1 MGSITSS
8 IGLVSGIDTASLIEQ
23 LLAIEARPVL
33 LAQNRIVQLQQ
44 RQAAFLDVN
53 SSLLSLNTA
62 AESIRTSNAFD
73 ASAASSTNSDVLT
86 GSASNG
92 AAEGSYTFRVDRLVT
107 TQQLL
112 SRGFADSD
120 TGGLGGES
128 ITFETG
134 GGSLATETRLTDL
147 NGGAG
152 VRRGEIVITDS
163 TGGSATIDL
172 SSALNI
178 DDVLDAINSNGDI
191 GVSARVDGR
200 GLVVEDTA
208 GGGGSL
214 TIASAFGDNTAE
226 DLGIAGTEAGGT
238 ITGQNIKFL
247 TGTTSLNTLNDG
259 NGVFI
264 RDGLNTPDL
273 SITDRNGNT
282 VQVNLGRLTQEVPDP
297 DGDDD
302 PDGDPATDDGETI
315 TETLQTRATTLQD
328 VVDYINTQAADA
340 DTPVEITARINN
352 DGTGIELLD
361 TSGGSGA
368 IVVRSSGDRTTARDL
383 GIETDTFG
391 VAANSITG
399 TDLIAGINST
409 LVNRLN
415 GGAGIGNGGGPVF
428 VNITDRN
435 GNSASINLQSVENA
449 SVSELIDEFNAQAA
463 TAIPGGVGLRLEL
476 NSSGSGFT
484 VRDTT
489 NGTGS
494 FEVSGV
500 AAEALGFATSGTSD
514 STFEGDSAQLQ
525 WINDSTRVSSL
536 RNGSGIGTGTIRITD
551 ATGVVEE
558 INITSSQSNVRELVD
573 QLNSRP
579 DLNINARI
587 NDQGDGIIIE
597 DTSGTAGTL
606 TIEDVSGT
614 VARNLNIRGSADVTV
629 ADGGSIDGSYER
641 TIDLDIGDTL
651 EDVQRKINE
660 ASVGVSAAIIN
671 DGSGTNPFRLS
682 FTARDSGAEGRTIV
696 QSRGLDLGLTTLSE
710 GNDAVVFF
718 GSADVADAVLLT
730 SSTNTLDGVVEGVSI
745 NLNAASDEAVTLN
758 VTRDTGATET
768 AVQGFVDAFNGVI
781 DTLNRYDFFDS
792 ENERR
797 GVLLGDTTAG
807 QIRRQL
813 LATVQGTPQGVDG
826 GQFTRLFQAG
836 VTLGSGSVLEFDAS
850 AFREALAEDPDGVEA
865 LFSANRLAPI
875 EDEEIAPGVFVSQT
889 ETSFTQLGVA
899 ERLAQL
905 ADGFTN
911 SIDGL
916 ITNRNNA
923 IDSQIDLQEDRI
935 DRLNDRLN
943 DRRAILE
950 AEFIAMEQA
959 LAQLQTQ
966 QSALASI
973 SFSG

>member
-8 IGLVSGIDTASLIEQ
+8 IGLISGIDTATLIEQ
-23 LLAIEARPVL
+23 LLAIEARPVV

-44 RQAAFLDVN
+44 RQAAFLDLN
-53 SSLLSLNTA
+53 SSLLSLNSA

-73 ASAASSTNSDVLT
+73 ASSASSTNSEVLSGT
-86 GSASNG
+86 ASNG

-120 TGGLGGES
+120 TAGLGGES

-134 GGSLATETRLTDL
+134 GGSLATETRLSDL

-152 VRRGEIVITDS
+152 VRRGEIVVTDS
-163 TGGSATIDL
+163 TGNTATIDL
-172 SSALNI
+172 STALNV
-178 DDVLDAINSNGDI
+178 DDVLDAINSAG
-191 GVSARVDGR
+191 GVGVNARVDGR
-200 GLVVEDTA
+200 GLVLEDTA
-208 GGGGSL
+208 GGVGSL
-214 TIASAFGDNTAE
+214 TVASAFGDSTAE
-226 DLGIAGTEAGGT
+226 DLGIAGTDASGT

-247 TGTTSLNTLNDG
+247 TGSTSLNTLNDG

-264 RDGLNTPDL
+264 RDGFGTPDL
-273 SITDRNGNT
+273 TITDRSGNS
-282 VQVNLGRLTQEVPDP
+282 VQINLGRITEMV
-297 DGDDD
+297 DD
-302 PDGDPATDDGETI
+302 PDSDDPDDMIEQVV
-315 TETLQTRATTLQD
+315 QTRATSLQD
-328 VVDYINTQAADA
+328 VVDYINAQAAA
-340 DTPVEITARINN
+340 AATPVQVTARIND
-352 DGTGIELLD
+352 DGTGLELDDSSIGL
-361 TSGGSGA
+361 GGLT
-368 IVVRSSGDRTTARDL
+368 VRSSGGRTTARDM
-383 GIETDTFG
+383 GIETDSFG
-391 VAANSITG
+391 VAANTLSG

-428 VNITDRN
+428 VNLTDRA
-435 GNSASINLQSVENA
+435 GNSTSINLQSVENG
-449 SVSELIDEFNAQAA
+449 STSELIDAFNAQASA
-463 TAIPGGVGLRLEL
+463 GGVGLSLEL
-476 NSSGSGFT
+476 NASGSGFT

-489 NGTGS
+489 TGTGS

-500 AAEALGFATSGTSD
+500 AAEALGFATAGTSD
-514 STFEGDSAQLQ
+514 STFEGNSAQLQ
-525 WINDSTRVSSL
+525 WINDSTLVSSL

-551 ATGVVEE
+551 ASGVTEE
-558 INITSSQSNVRELVD
+558 INITTSQGNVRELVD

-597 DTSGTAGTL
+597 DTSGVAGTL

-629 ADGGSIDGSYER
+629 ADGGPIDGSYER

-651 EDVQRKINE
+651 EDIQRKINE
-660 ASVGVSAAIIN
+660 ASVGVTASIIN
-671 DGSGTNPFRLS
+671 DGSGANPFRLS
-682 FTARDSGAEGRTIV
+682 FTARDSGVEGRTLV
-696 QSRGLDLGLTTLSE
+696 QARGLDLGLTTLSE
-710 GNDAVVFF
+710 GDDAVVFF

-745 NLNAASDEAVTLN
+745 NLSATSDEPVTLN
-758 VTRDTGATET
+758 VTRDTGATEA

-781 DTLNRYDFFDS
+781 ETINRYDFFDS

-797 GVLLGDTTAG
+797 GVLLGDTTSG

-813 LATVQGTPQGVDG
+813 LATVQGTPLGVEG

-836 VTLGSGSVLEFDAS
+836 VTLGSGSVLEFDAA
-850 AFREALAEDPDGVEA
+850 AFREALAQDPEGVEA

-875 EDEEIAPGVFVSQT
+875 EDEEVAPGVFVSQT
-889 ETSFTQLGVA
+889 DTSFNQLGVV

-923 IDSQIDLQEDRI
+923 IDSQIDLQERRI
-935 DRLNDRLN
+935 DQLNDRIN
-943 DRRAILE
+943 DRRTILE
-950 AEFIAMEQA
+950 AEFVAMERA

-966 QSALASI
+966 QSALSSI
-973 SFSG
+973 SFAG